1 MFSLMRGAL
10 GGWIAKLFL
19 ALLVISF
26 AIWGISGSM
35 FAGVGN
41 SVVTAGK
48 TEVGLLD
55 YRLAYE
61 RQLGLISRQLGQRV
75 TSEQARAFGVEQSVT
90 SQVVAGAVLDEEARK
105 MGLGVSDDRLAEMI
119 TQDDAFKDAS
129 GSFSRA
135 QLEAVLRS
143 VGMPQDTY
151 IESQRRNAVRQ
162 QIIEAASM
170 NVSMPQAF
178 VDEMAK
184 IQGEKRTFELVN
196 ITPEAIADKPEPTE
210 DQLTAWY
217 DDHKNDYRAP
227 EYRKLIVV
235 KLEAEDIT
243 DEAGVTDDELKARYE
258 KDKARYTVPEKR
270 EVMQIVFPDKAA
282 ADAAAA
288 KIEAGTSFDA
298 VASEMNLSP
307 VDLGLVE
314 RAAIPD
320 QKIADA
326 AFSIEGN
333 GTSGV
338 VEGIFGPVILH
349 VARIEPESL
358 KPLDEVSGELRKT
371 IALEKADEQLY
382 DTHDRLEDERA
393 AGETL
398 TNAAKNVGLTA
409 RTIDA
414 VDLTGR
420 DMEGNIVKDIPESQK
435 LLSEAFQTDE
445 GVEADPISIGS
456 RGFAWYEVA
465 GVTPDRQKEFDEVRE
480 QVRNDWIAAET
491 VKAVEALAETVRE
504 RVAKGET
511 LAAVASELL
520 PANSLGQMIEPET
533 VGPVQRTASPE
544 ALTPEALRE
553 GFRNAKGSVF
563 VEQGKPEASKAVIV
577 VSGVDD
583 SGTENVPSQITSQL
597 NGALADDIIA
607 TMVGQMQDGMK
618 VTVNQQAISAAI
630 ANQ

>member
-1 MFSLMRGAL
+1 MFSMMRGAL

-26 AIWGISGSM
+26 AVWGVSGSM

-61 RQLGLISRQLGQRV
+61 RQLGLISRQMGQRI
-75 TSEQARAFGVEQSVT
+75 TTEQARAFGVEQSVT
-90 SQVVAGAVLDEEARK
+90 SQIVAGAVLDEEARR
-105 MGLGVSDDRLAEMI
+105 MGLGVSEDRLAELI

-143 VGMPQDTY
+143 IGMPQDAY
-151 IESQRRNAVRQ
+151 IESQKNNAIRQ
-162 QIIEAASM
+162 QIIEAATMS
-170 NVSMPQAF
+170 VSMPQAF
-178 VDEMAK
+178 VDQLAQ

-196 ITPEAIADKPEPTE
+196 ITPEAIAEKPEPTE

-217 DDHKNDYRAP
+217 DENKNDYRAP

-258 KDKARYTVPEKR
+258 KDKVRYTNPEKR
-270 EVMQIVFPDKAA
+270 EVRQIVFPDKAA

-288 KIEAGTSFDA
+288 KIAAGTTFEEMA
-298 VASEMNLSP
+298 AEMNLSP

-326 AFSIEGN
+326 AFSIEGT

-338 VEGIFGPVILH
+338 VEGIFGPVILQ
-349 VARIEPESL
+349 VVRVEPESL
-358 KPLDEVSGELRKT
+358 KPLQEVSGELRKT
-371 IALEKADEQLY
+371 IALEKADEHLY

-398 TNAAKNVGLTA
+398 TNAAKNVGLVA

-420 DMEGNIVKDIPESQK
+420 DLDGNIVKDIPESQK

-480 QVRNDWIAAET
+480 QVRSDWIAAET
-491 VKAVEALAETVRE
+491 VKAVEALAETVRD
-504 RVAKGET
+504 RVAGGET

-533 VGPVQRTASPE
+533 VGPVKRTENPD

-553 GFRNAKGSVF
+553 GFRNARDSVF
-563 VEQGKPEASKAVIV
+563 VAQGKPENSKAVIV
-577 VSGVDD
+577 VSGIDASSPEAAPGQV
-583 SGTENVPSQITSQL
+583 TNQL

-607 TMVGQMQDGMK
+607 TMVNQMQDGMT
-618 VTVNQQAISAAI
+618 VTVNPQAISAAI

>member
-1 MFSLMRGAL
+1 MAKGKKYNDALKRFDREQFHTGTEAIELAKSIATAKFDETVEAAFRLGVDPRKADQMVRGTVAL
-10 GGWIAKLFL
+10 PAGTGKAVRV
-19 ALLVISF
+19 AVF
-26 AIWGISGSM
+26 A
-35 FAGVGN
+35 AGD
-41 SVVTAGK
+41 A
-48 TEVGLLD
+48 
-55 YRLAYE
+55 
-61 RQLGLISRQLGQRV
+61 
-75 TSEQARAFGVEQSVT
+75 AREAEA
-90 SQVVAGAVLDEEARK
+90 AGAEYV
-105 MGLGVSDDRLAEMI
+105 GSDDL
-119 TQDDAFKDAS
+119 
-129 GSFSRA
+129 
-135 QLEAVLRS
+135 
-143 VGMPQDTY
+143 
-151 IESQRRNAVRQ
+151 
-162 QIIEAASM
+162 
-170 NVSMPQAF
+170 
-178 VDEMAK
+178 
-184 IQGEKRTFELVN
+184 
-196 ITPEAIADKPEPTE
+196 
-210 DQLTAWY
+210 
-217 DDHKNDYRAP
+217 
-227 EYRKLIVV
+227 
-235 KLEAEDIT
+235 
-243 DEAGVTDDELKARYE
+243 
-258 KDKARYTVPEKR
+258 
-270 EVMQIVFPDKAA
+270 
-282 ADAAAA
+282 AA

-298 VASEMNLSP
+298 VASEMNLAP

-314 RAAIPD
+314 KAAIPD

-583 SGTENVPSQITSQL
+583 SGTETVPSQITSQL